1 MLCASDEIA
10 ICLGSFANTRPRL
23 LHAQRRRDARPE
35 VVFIMPTDQHAIPSL
50 VSAEWLA
57 QRLGKPNVR
66 VVDASWYLP
75 TDPRNAAAEYT
86 AAHIPGAV
94 FFDLDASSD
103 HSTPLPHML
112 PTAADFSVRMSALG
126 LSDADDIVVYD
137 GSGTNLS
144 AARVWWTFRVFGHR
158 AVAVLDGGFG
168 AWRAADLPVESGAVA
183 PPQGRFTAR
192 LDAAHVRDLAAM
204 RANVDTHAE
213 QMIDARSAGRFAGTA
228 PEPRPGLRG
237 GHIPGSR
244 NLPYTEVVLPN
255 GRMRPADELRYLFDD
270 AGADLRAPIVVSCG
284 SGTSACSLALALD
297 LLGATNV
304 SVYDGSWTEWAGHAD
319 TPVETGPPRGT
330 SG

>member
-66 VVDASWYLP
+66 VVDGSWYLP

-144 AARVWWTFRVFGHR
+144 AARVWWMFRVFGHR

-168 AWRAADLPVESGAVA
+168 AWRAAEAERWPHDS
-183 PPQGRFTAR
+183 RRCTASTVC
-192 LDAAHVRDLAAM
+192 L
-204 RANVDTHAE
+204 
-213 QMIDARSAGRFAGTA
+213 RS
-228 PEPRPGLRG
+228 
-237 GHIPGSR
+237 S
-244 NLPYTEVVLPN
+244 
-255 GRMRPADELRYLFDD
+255 
-270 AGADLRAPIVVSCG
+270 
-284 SGTSACSLALALD
+284 
-297 LLGATNV
+297 
-304 SVYDGSWTEWAGHAD
+304 
-319 TPVETGPPRGT
+319 
-330 SG
+330 